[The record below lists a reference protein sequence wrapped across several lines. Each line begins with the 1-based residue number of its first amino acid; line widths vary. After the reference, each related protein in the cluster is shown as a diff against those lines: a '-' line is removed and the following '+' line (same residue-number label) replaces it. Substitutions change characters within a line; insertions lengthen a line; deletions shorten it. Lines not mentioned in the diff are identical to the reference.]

1 MIQKVF
7 TLLTILLFAVLFIY
21 GVAHTVTPPTELVEY
36 FAKMGVR
43 ETGAE
48 NLVTS
53 IYLGYRAF
61 DTLGETVVLLISV
74 SGIVYLIGG
83 RKNEE

>member
-1 MIQKVF
+1 MKRVVF
-7 TLLTILLFAVLFIY
+7 AALSILLFALLLIY
-21 GVAHTVTPPTELVEY
+21 GLAQSAVPPTTLVDY
-36 FAKMGVR
+36 FAEMGVR

-48 NLVTS
+48 NLVTA

-83 RKNEE
+83 KK